1 VSRALAQYAIIFPHT
16 ESFRDKVILTGV
28 FLYRSFC
35 INLGV
40 DAMNTRR
47 FRCLSAASV
56 LALSLA
62 WTPSAQ
68 ATILYLK
75 HPVQDE
81 GSAPAQSASDLL
93 MSLTLRGYDLFS
105 ASQFRAAMENAQL
118 VPAAMPAG
126 FAPEMMAHLRSLDLG
141 EAHTAAAAAILRV
154 SASPSPSSSPAV
166 PVKASNPLDL
176 NVAEITCDP
185 SDMADC
191 TTETDD
197 NQGRGTEN
205 YSG

>member
-1 VSRALAQYAIIFPHT
+1 
-16 ESFRDKVILTGV
+16 
-28 FLYRSFC
+28 
-35 INLGV
+35 
-40 DAMNTRR
+40 MNTRR
-47 FRCLSAASV
+47 LCCLSAASV

-62 WTPSAQ
+62 WTPSAE
-68 ATILYLK
+68 ATIQSLLK

-105 ASQFRAAMENAQL
+105 ASQFRAAMEKAQL

-126 FAPEMMAHLRSLDLG
+126 FAPEMMAHLRSLELG
-141 EAHTAAAAAILRV
+141 GAHIAAAAAILQV
-154 SASPSPSSSPAV
+154 SASPGPSGNPVVPARASS
-166 PVKASNPLDL
+166 PLDL

-185 SDMADC
+185 LDMADC
-191 TTETDD
+191 APEPDL